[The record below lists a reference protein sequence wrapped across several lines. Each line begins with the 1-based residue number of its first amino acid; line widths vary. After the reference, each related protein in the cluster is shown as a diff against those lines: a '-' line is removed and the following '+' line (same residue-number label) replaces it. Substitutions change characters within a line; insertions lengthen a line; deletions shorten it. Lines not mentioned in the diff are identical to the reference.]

1 MKPATC
7 FPHLFVH
14 QNLRTKWTP
23 PRHRVAERCGLDHGG
38 GNPQYCQ
45 TLRLPRRWS
54 GVHPSD
60 VFSRSEDFALANGAH
75 FQDLHEPSVF
85 RGKPSFKKESWGEKF
100 WSYVHYVRTVRERGN
115 WQVVQQY
122 VQDLDKPRASSV
134 NTFLISPDLPT
145 LTTGIFIQKK
155 PSPLN
160 WK

>member
-1 MKPATC
+1 MWWLGPWRKHAQ
-7 FPHLFVH
+7 H
-14 QNLRTKWTP
+14 
-23 PRHRVAERCGLDHGG
+23 
-38 GNPQYCQ
+38 CQ
-45 TLRLPRRWS
+45 TLRLPRRRS
-54 GVHPSD
+54 GYIHLMCSADPKVLPWQMVRRFKSIWD
-60 VFSRSEDFALANGAH
+60 QA
-75 FQDLHEPSVF
+75 VF
-85 RGKPSFKKESWGEKF
+85 RGKPSFKKELWGEKF